1 MIFLLPSFDTTIMYT
16 KLKNLLLV
24 ILFISPGLSLAQ
36 APVPYIESLNAPNA
50 WVDSVFKKLNKRE
63 RIAQLFMVRAHTDKG
78 KAYEDSIAEVIKK
91 ERIGGVVFF
100 QGGPGRQAILTN
112 QYQSLSKVPL
122 LIAMDAEWGLGMRL
136 DSTISYPYQMTLGAI
151 QNNNLI
157 YEMGRQVALDFKRL
171 GMHVN
176 FAPDADINN
185 NPKNPVIGYRSFGDN
200 KYNVTAKVGA
210 YMKGLQDNNIMVSLK
225 HFPGHGDTDVDSHY
239 DLPQLPFSRAR
250 LDSLEMYPFRE
261 LIKQGASGVMVAHMN
276 IPALDNTKNLP
287 STLSKPIV
295 TTILK
300 EEMGFKGLVF
310 SDAMGMKGVVKFFPG
325 GEADVRGIIAGN
337 DVIELSENSVRAV
350 KLVRK
355 AIRTNRLSWER
366 IDESVRKILVAKY
379 WVGLN
384 DLQPLKTTD
393 VVAELNRPEA
403 LALNQRLADAA
414 VTILKSDSQIKAL
427 DKNKKTAI
435 ITMGAK
441 ASNTFH
447 SMLKA
452 DLDNSVHF
460 ILPKDASAN
469 DIASVNRELRNYD
482 QIIVGIQ
489 DMRKRPPA
497 VLDYNNSMKLFIA
510 ELAKMN
516 STMVVFANPY
526 TIAGLPGIEAAK
538 TIILNYQNSEE
549 AQKAS
554 ARVISG
560 KLKASG
566 KLPVSISTSFKNG
579 DGITQ

>member
-1 MIFLLPSFDTTIMYT
+1 MYT
-16 KLKNLLLV
+16 KFKKLLLLV
-24 ILFISPGLSLAQ
+24 LFICPGISQAQ
-36 APVPYIESLNAPNA
+36 EAKTFIESLNVPNV
-50 WVDSVFKKLNKRE
+50 WVDSVLKKLSRHE

-78 KAYEDSIAEVIKK
+78 KAYEDSIGRVIKR
-91 ERIGGVVFF
+91 EHIGGVVFF

-112 QYQSLSKVPL
+112 AYQSLSKVPL

-200 KYNVTAKVGA
+200 KYNVAAKVGS
-210 YMKGLQDNNIMVSLK
+210 YMKGLQDNNILVSLK

-261 LIKQGASGVMVAHMN
+261 LIKEGASGVMVAHMN

-287 STLSKPIV
+287 STLSQPII
-295 TTILK
+295 TGILK
-300 EEMGFKGLVF
+300 EEMGFKGLIF
-310 SDAMGMKGVVKFFPG
+310 SDAMGMKGVVKFFPD

-337 DVIELSENSVRAV
+337 DVIELSQNSERAV

-355 AIRTNRLSWER
+355 AIRTKRLSWER

-384 DLQPLKTTD
+384 NLQPLKTTD
-393 VVAELNRPEA
+393 VVTELNRPEA
-403 LALNQRLADAA
+403 IALNQQLADAA
-414 VTILKSDSQIKAL
+414 LTILNSDSQIKRL
-427 DKNKKTAI
+427 DKNGKTAI
-435 ITMGAK
+435 VSMGAPGQ
-441 ASNTFH
+441 NTFH
-447 SMLKA
+447 RLLKA
-452 DLDNSVHF
+452 EFSNSLHF
-460 ILPKDASAN
+460 ILRKDASDT
-469 DIASVNRELRNYD
+469 DIANVSRELRNYD

-489 DMRKRPPA
+489 DMSKRPPA

-526 TIAGLPGIEAAK
+526 TIAGLPGIEVAK

-549 AQKAS
+549 AQNAS
-554 ARVISG
+554 ARVIAG

-566 KLPVSISTSFKNG
+566 KLPVSINASFKNG

>member
-1 MIFLLPSFDTTIMYT
+1 MIFSLLSTDKPLMTTKFKT
-16 KLKNLLLV
+16 LLV
-24 ILFISPGLSLAQ
+24 IILFFLPALSIAQ
-36 APVPYIESLNAPNA
+36 TQTSFIESLNAPNA

-78 KAYEDSIAEVIKK
+78 KAYEDSIAGVIKK
-91 ERIGGVVFF
+91 ENIGGVVFF

-112 QYQSLSKVPL
+112 HYQSISKVPL

-157 YEMGRQVALDFKRL
+157 YEMGRQVAMDFKRL

-210 YMKGLQDNNIMVSLK
+210 YMKGLQDNNVMVSLK

-310 SDAMGMKGVVKFFPG
+310 SDAMGMKGVVKFFPN

-366 IDESVRKILVAKY
+366 IDESVKKILTAKY

-384 DLQPLKTTD
+384 NLQPLKTTN
-393 VVAELNRPEA
+393 VVSELNRPESI
-403 LALNQRLADAA
+403 ALNQRLADAA
-414 VTILKSDSQIKAL
+414 VTILKSDSQIKGL

-435 ITMGAK
+435 ITMGAGP
-441 ASNTFH
+441 SNTFH
-447 SMLKA
+447 NMLKS

-469 DIASVNRELRNYD
+469 DIANVNKELRNYD

-497 VLDYNNSMKLFIA
+497 TLDYNNSMKLFIA

-516 STMVVFANPY
+516 SIMVVFANPY

-538 TIILNYQNSEE
+538 TIVLNYQNSEE

-554 ARVISG
+554 ARVVSG
-560 KLKASG
+560 KLKAGG
-566 KLPVSISTSFKNG
+566 KLPVSINASFTNG
-579 DGITQ
+579 DGVVQ

>member
-1 MIFLLPSFDTTIMYT
+1 MLQQ
-16 KLKNLLLV
+16 KL
-24 ILFISPGLSLAQ
+24 
-36 APVPYIESLNAPNA
+36 
-50 WVDSVFKKLNKRE
+50 
-63 RIAQLFMVRAHTDKG
+63 
-78 KAYEDSIAEVIKK
+78 
-91 ERIGGVVFF
+91 
-100 QGGPGRQAILTN
+100 
-112 QYQSLSKVPL
+112 
-122 LIAMDAEWGLGMRL
+122 
-136 DSTISYPYQMTLGAI
+136 
-151 QNNNLI
+151 
-157 YEMGRQVALDFKRL
+157 
-171 GMHVN
+171 
-176 FAPDADINN
+176 
-185 NPKNPVIGYRSFGDN
+185 
-200 KYNVTAKVGA
+200 GA

-287 STLSKPIV
+287 STLSQPIV
-295 TTILK
+295 TGILK
-300 EEMGFKGLVF
+300 EDLGFKGLIF

-355 AIRTNRLSWER
+355 AIRNKRLSWDR

-384 DLQPLKTTD
+384 NLQPLKTTN

-403 LALNQRLADAA
+403 FALNQRLADAA
-414 VTILKSDSQIKAL
+414 VTILKSDGQIKAL

-435 ITMGAK
+435 ITMGAV
-441 ASNTFH
+441 AGNTFH

-460 ILPKDASAN
+460 ILAKDASAN
-469 DIASVNRELRNYD
+469 DIANVNRELRNYD

-516 STMVVFANPY
+516 STMVIFANAY

-538 TIILNYQNSEE
+538 TIVLNYQNSEE

-554 ARVISG
+554 ARLITG
-560 KLKASG
+560 KIKASG
-566 KLPVSISTSFKNG
+566 KLPVSISASFKNG
-579 DGITQ
+579 DGVTQ

>member
-1 MIFLLPSFDTTIMYT
+1 
-16 KLKNLLLV
+16 
-24 ILFISPGLSLAQ
+24 
-36 APVPYIESLNAPNA
+36 
-50 WVDSVFKKLNKRE
+50 
-63 RIAQLFMVRAHTDKG
+63 
-78 KAYEDSIAEVIKK
+78 
-91 ERIGGVVFF
+91 
-100 QGGPGRQAILTN
+100 
-112 QYQSLSKVPL
+112 
-122 LIAMDAEWGLGMRL
+122 
-136 DSTISYPYQMTLGAI
+136 MTLGAI
-151 QNNNLI
+151 QNNELI

-185 NPKNPVIGYRSFGDN
+185 NPKNPVIGFRSFGDN
-200 KYNVTAKVGA
+200 KFNVTAKVGS
-210 YMKGLQDNNIMVSLK
+210 YMKGLQDNNILVSLK

-239 DLPQLPFSRAR
+239 DLPQLPFSRER

-287 STLSKPIV
+287 STLSHPIV
-295 TTILK
+295 TDILK
-300 EEMGFKGLVF
+300 EEMGFKGLIF

-355 AIRTNRLSWER
+355 AIRTKRLSWER

-384 DLQPLKTTD
+384 NLQPLKTTN
-393 VVAELNRPEA
+393 VVPELNRPEA
-403 LALNQRLADAA
+403 IALNQQLADAA
-414 VTILKSDSQIKAL
+414 LTILNSDSQIKAF

-435 ITMGAK
+435 ISMGTTEQ
-441 ASNTFH
+441 NTFYR
-447 SMLKA
+447 MLKA
-452 DLDNSVHF
+452 DFGNSLHF
-460 ILPKDASAN
+460 ILRKDASAA
-469 DIASVNRELRNYD
+469 DIAKVNSELSGYD

-510 ELAKMN
+510 QLAKMN

-526 TIAGLPGIEAAK
+526 TIAGLPGIESAK
-538 TIILNYQNSEE
+538 TILLNYQNSEE

-554 ARVISG
+554 ARVIAG

-566 KLPVSISTSFKNG
+566 KLPVTINTTFRNG